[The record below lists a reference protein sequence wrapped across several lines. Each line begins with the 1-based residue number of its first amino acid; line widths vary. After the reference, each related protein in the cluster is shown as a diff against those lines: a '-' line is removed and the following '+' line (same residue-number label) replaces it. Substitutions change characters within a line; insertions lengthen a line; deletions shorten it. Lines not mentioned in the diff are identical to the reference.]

1 MSNDDCLKDK
11 WENCASAP
19 PDTNQ
24 IILEMFFP
32 WHGTQEN
39 NPKQNETTQGGHTS
53 TLKSLMSL
61 STKKKS
67 PVLLVVSCSIKCHLT
82 SEGRNS
88 TSSTTIQGF

>member
-11 WENCASAP
+11 WENSASAS

-39 NPKQNETTQGGHTS
+39 NPKQNETTQGGHTF

-61 STKKKS
+61 STKKKITS
-67 PVLLVVSCSIKCHLT
+67 APRCFLFYQVSSH
-82 SEGRNS
+82 
-88 TSSTTIQGF
+88 F